1 MMTKVGIPLLL
12 RRCVFR
18 RVQLFDT
25 CRSVT
30 CAILAS
36 TRHPG
41 FPTVTPLRGL
51 AGPIDQTA
59 LLGAE
64 PCPVSEF
71 ELELR
76 PTRGTQ
82 GKMVQ
87 MDQSPRSFSEIMA
100 PLDDLGWLASC
111 SAPLQRWVSDNGRW
125 VDVSAG
131 KALFRE
137 GDHTVGMYGV
147 GSGAID
153 IEFAP
158 DGIDGLTTVRVQPG
172 GWLGQSTLLPTMT
185 RPFNLVAAVDSRVY
199 FLSRNTLRNFLA
211 GQPEFWPEFYAL
223 ALRQVLTMMTYLGEA
238 QWLTPEARVARQLLR
253 LSVTEN
259 VIEIRQGELVILTG
273 MSRSNVRRALRN
285 LAEAKAVNT
294 RYRSIEIVDRVLLE
308 RTSNQFG

>member
-1 MMTKVGIPLLL
+1 
-12 RRCVFR
+12 
-18 RVQLFDT
+18 
-25 CRSVT
+25 
-30 CAILAS
+30 
-36 TRHPG
+36 
-41 FPTVTPLRGL
+41 
-51 AGPIDQTA
+51 
-59 LLGAE
+59 
-64 PCPVSEF
+64 
-71 ELELR
+71 
-76 PTRGTQ
+76 
-82 GKMVQ
+82 MVQ